1 MKQEQRVLEY
11 LKTHPGITSLDAFR
25 EFGITRLSARIWNL
39 RREGHEIV
47 TQRVTV
53 RNRYGEKITTALYIL
68 VNEDVWKEVAQ
79 NGQV

>member
-11 LKTHPGITSLDAFR
+11 LKTHSGITSLDAFR

-47 TQRVTV
+47 TQRIQVV
-53 RNRYGEKITTALYIL
+53 NRYGEKITTALYIL

-79 NGQV
+79 NG